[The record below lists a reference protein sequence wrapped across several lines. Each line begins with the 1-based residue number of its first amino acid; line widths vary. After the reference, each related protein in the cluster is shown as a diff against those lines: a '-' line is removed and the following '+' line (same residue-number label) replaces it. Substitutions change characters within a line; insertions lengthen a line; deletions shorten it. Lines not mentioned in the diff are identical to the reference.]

1 MPRKPKTAALKQPE
15 RLEACDT
22 VAADD
27 EVVVYLHADRIG
39 RGDNFARDG
48 EIGGGG
54 FGIARGMIVEKSRRG
69 RLPLN
74 YLRKSVHIGRK
85 GAVIGYS
92 LI

>member
-1 MPRKPKTAALKQPE
+1 MIV
-15 RLEACDT
+15 DFD
-22 VAADD
+22 ADGVGGVD
-27 EVVVYLHADRIG
+27 D
-39 RGDNFARDG
+39 FARDG
-48 EIGGGG
+48 DVGGAG
-54 FGIARGMIVEKSRRG
+54 FGIAAWVIVQKSRRG